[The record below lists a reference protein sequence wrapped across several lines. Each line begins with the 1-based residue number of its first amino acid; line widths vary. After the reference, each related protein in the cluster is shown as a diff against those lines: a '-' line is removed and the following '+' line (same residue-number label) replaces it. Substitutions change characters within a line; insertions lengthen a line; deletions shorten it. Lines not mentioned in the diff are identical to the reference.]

1 MRNSL
6 HNIKEIIRGDFESF
20 SKNLVAWVIIVGL
33 AVIPSLYAWFN
44 ISASWDPYKN
54 TGNIKI
60 AIANDDAGY
69 NGELSPIPLNLGETM
84 LSKIRDNNNFNWVV
98 TDSEEAREGV
108 RAGRYYASIVI
119 PESFSDDMLSLFSA
133 DVEHAK
139 IIYYSNEKENAI
151 ASTVTGKGAD
161 YVQEKISSIFTENML
176 EMIFNTLH
184 KFSDDELGDQYTLD
198 AVSGIIGKLKN
209 LKLEVSAMKAAVG
222 SMKATSLALI
232 DMTGA
237 AAGASTEGF
246 TAEMR
251 AMIDDMVKTGILT
264 PEAVERLEDAKGI
277 LNDID
282 ASSASMS
289 KAANNTKNNLIKL
302 NKSLDGTAA
311 SLGRAEQSLDKL
323 INKLEAAAAS
333 EDIDAIMSILGAD
346 AAELSHFL
354 AEPVQLKEERVYPV
368 ANYGSAM
375 APFYT
380 SLAIWV
386 GGTLMVSMLLVSLSE
401 ERRRKLKNFSYTQEY
416 VGRYVLFLIIGLVQ
430 SLIICCGN
438 LWYLGI
444 QCEHPM
450 LFILAGLVSS
460 VVFVNIAYTLTA
472 SFGDVG
478 KAICVILLVVQVAG
492 SGGTFPVE
500 MEPGFFRAIH
510 SLLPFNYSMGAMREA
525 IAGTYGTMYWR
536 DLGILLIF
544 LAISLILGLVLRR
557 PVIKLNRH
565 LREKLEDTKV
575 M

>member
-33 AVIPSLYAWFN
+33 AVIPPLYAWFN

-184 KFSDDELGDQYTLD
+184 KFSDDELGAQYTLD

-237 AAGASTEGF
+237 AAGASTEGL

-264 PEAVERLEDAKGI
+264 QEAVERLEDAKGI

-346 AAELSHFL
+346 AAELSRFL

>member
-237 AAGASTEGF
+237 AAGASTEGL

-264 PEAVERLEDAKGI
+264 QEAVERLEDAKGI

-346 AAELSHFL
+346 AAELSRFL